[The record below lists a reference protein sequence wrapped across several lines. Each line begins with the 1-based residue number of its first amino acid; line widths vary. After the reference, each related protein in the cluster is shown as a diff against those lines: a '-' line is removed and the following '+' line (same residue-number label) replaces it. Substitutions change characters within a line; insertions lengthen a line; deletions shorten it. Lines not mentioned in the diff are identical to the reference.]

1 MRTLLAFLSRLID
14 PFRRRT
20 RERALDEELAAHLE
34 MHIDDNRRLGMTEE
48 EARRQAMMKLGGVD
62 QTKERYRDRRGL
74 PLVDA
79 LQQDVRQALR
89 VARGNTGFTL
99 VAMATLALGIGAVGV
114 IYSVVRDILL
124 DPFPYVHS
132 DRMVDVIVRDTVTTK
147 IVRGSLPGPEFLD
160 YQEQSTVFEEVM
172 GTVASSVHFVADDT
186 AERIAVVHVTPNMFS
201 FLGVAPLMGR
211 AFTAEDVKPSS
222 PCVAELSHRTWTS
235 RLGSDPRMI
244 GRTVLFDGE
253 PCTVIGIMPP
263 RFEWH
268 VGDFWVPSSI
278 TRGSK
283 DPNNERWFQARLRP
297 GVSVEAAEA
306 QMNTIATRR
315 AALYPL
321 EYPKQARIQVIT
333 VIDWVVGRFRRVLY
347 TLFAAVGLLLVI
359 ACTNVANMLLAR
371 GSVREREL
379 LVRVALGASRWRIV
393 RQLVFENL
401 VLAVG
406 GGIGGCLLAYAGIQA
421 LSAWMPRQ
429 NVPWETA
436 LRLDFPVLAFA
447 LATAA
452 VSTVLFGV
460 YPALQS
466 TKRDVAGMS
475 ASSRGGTATR
485 RQTRIRGALVVV
497 EVALSVILLLGAGVL
512 VRSFATL
519 LKIDFGYEQTNLLLT
534 RLAFAPGSYAS
545 VAERLRFY
553 TVVLERLHAV
563 PGVRDAVIG
572 NGSASFGG
580 FDVAVTVTGRAP
592 DERPGAQLK
601 CVSEGF
607 GRTLG
612 LRVLSGRDLSRA
624 DIDASTPVAVVNQ
637 AFVKRYFAGTDP
649 LGRMIAVAIPNTD
662 RPLLAG
668 DRFEVVGVVR
678 NVAND
683 DIREPAVPEAYV
695 PLPFYQPS
703 RISLTVR
710 TTGDAVTM
718 ATALRREIRALDGTV
733 AITPPLSLD
742 RAVQQDFYAQPR
754 FVLIVLSVFA
764 VMGLLLVAV
773 GIFGVLSYSVSQQT
787 RDIAIRLAIGGG
799 RGHVLTLVMMSG
811 LRLVVIGGAIGTLA
825 SVGTNRLLASQ
836 LWRTSPNDAAT
847 LTAVIG
853 IIAVVGSVACLIPAR
868 RAMRIEPMRAL
879 RQE

>member
-1 MRTLLAFLSRLID
+1 MRALLAFLSRLID

-20 RERALDEELAAHLE
+20 RESALDEELDAHLQ
-34 MHIDDNRRLGMTEE
+34 MHIDDNRRMGMTEN
-48 EARRQAMMKLGGVD
+48 EARRQAVLKLGGVE
-62 QTKERYRDRRGL
+62 QTKALYRDRRGL
-74 PLVDA
+74 PVLDA
-79 LQQDVRQALR
+79 VEQDVRQALR
-89 VARGNTGFTL
+89 VARGNVGFTL
-99 VAMATLALGIGAVGV
+99 VAMATLTLGIGAVGV

-132 DRMVDVIVRDTVTTK
+132 DRMVDVVVRDTVTTK
-147 IVRGSLPGPEFLD
+147 IVRGPLPGPEFLD
-160 YQEQSTVFEEVM
+160 FQDQNTVFEDVLGTM
-172 GTVASSVHFVADDT
+172 GSTVHFVADDD
-186 AERIAVVHVTPNMFS
+186 AERMSVVHVTANMFS
-201 FLGVAPLMGR
+201 FLGVAPLIGR
-211 AFTAEDVKPSS
+211 PFTAEDANPSS

-235 RLGSDPRMI
+235 RLGSDPRLL
-244 GRTVLFDGE
+244 GRTVLFDGQ

-278 TRGSK
+278 TRSPN

-306 QMNTIATRR
+306 QMNTLAARR
-315 AALYPL
+315 AQLFPL
-321 EYPKQARIQVIT
+321 EYPKHARIQVIT

-379 LVRVALGASRWRIV
+379 LVRVALGASRGRIV

-401 VLAVG
+401 LLALG
-406 GGIGGCLLAYAGIQA
+406 GGLGGCLLAYGGIRA
-421 LSAWMPRQ
+421 LSTWMPRQ

-436 LRLDFPVLAFA
+436 LRLDLPVLIFA

-452 VSTVLFGV
+452 VSTVIFGV

-466 TKRDVAGMS
+466 TKREVAGMS

-485 RQTRIRGALVVV
+485 RQTRIRGALVVI

-512 VRSFATL
+512 VRNFAAL
-519 LKIDFGYEQTNLLLT
+519 LKIDLGYEQTNLLLS
-534 RLAFAPGSYAS
+534 RLAFAPGSYES
-545 VAERLRFY
+545 VADRVRFY
-553 TVVLERLHAV
+553 SAVLERLHAV
-563 PGVRDAVIG
+563 PGVQHAAAA

-580 FDVAVTVTGRAP
+580 LDVAVTVTGRAP
-592 DERPGAQLK
+592 DERPGALLK
-601 CVSEGF
+601 CVTEGF

-624 DIDASTPVAVVNQ
+624 DIDASAPVAVVNQ
-637 AFVKRYFAGTDP
+637 AFVTRYFAGADP

-662 RPLLAG
+662 RPLLAA
-668 DRFEVVGVVR
+668 DKFEVVGVVR
-678 NVAND
+678 DVAND
-683 DIREPAVPEAYV
+683 DIRDPAVPEAYV
-695 PLPFYQPS
+695 PLPFYLPP
-703 RISLTVR
+703 RLGILVR
-710 TTGDAVTM
+710 TASDAVTI
-718 ATALRREIRALDGTV
+718 ATAVRREIRAIDGTV
-733 AITPPLSLD
+733 AMTPLTSLD
-742 RAVQQDFYAQPR
+742 RAVQLDFYAQPR
-754 FVLIVLSVFA
+754 FVLIVLGVFS

-799 RGHVLTLVMMSG
+799 RGHVLTLVLMSG
-811 LRLVVIGGAIGTLA
+811 LRLVLIGGAIGALS
-825 SVGTNRLLASQ
+825 SVATNRLLASQ
-836 LWRTSPNDAAT
+836 LWRTSPNDTAT
-847 LTAVIG
+847 LIAVIG
-853 IIAVVGSVACLIPAR
+853 IIAAVGVVACLIPAR
-868 RAMRIEPMRAL
+868 RAMRIEPMTAL